1 MSSELRGGWRGEW
14 RDGWYV
20 VPHHTLF
27 RDLDPYSHVNN
38 SVFLTYF
45 EIARTLLWFDIS
57 GKRGARDIDF
67 IVARAEVDFK
77 LQIGFEPIDICTR
90 VGEIRNSSFEF
101 VYEIRKNGG
110 KEIAATGRV
119 VVVLFDWAQQSKRT
133 VDDELRRKLI
143 ACSAERS

>member
-1 MSSELRGGWRGEW
+1 MSVEFRGEWRGEW

-38 SVFLTYF
+38 AVFLTYF

-77 LQIGFEPIDICTR
+77 LQIGFEPIDIRTR

-101 VYEIRKNGG
+101 VYEIRKNDG